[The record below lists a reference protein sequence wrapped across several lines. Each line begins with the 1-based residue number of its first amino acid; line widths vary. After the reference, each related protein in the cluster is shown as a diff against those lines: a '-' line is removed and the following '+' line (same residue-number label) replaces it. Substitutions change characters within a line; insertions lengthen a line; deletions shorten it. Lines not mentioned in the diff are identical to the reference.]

1 MVYDWD
7 KDGGHDYLGQ
17 CELMLQSQPLGLNI
31 EHIMNL
37 TGMTIYI
44 LHLAT
49 NRYRV
54 LTYIIFFT
62 LIKHVK

>member
-1 MVYDWD
+1 MCLKKKKKGSKVEFMIYDWD

-37 TGMTIYI
+37 TGMTKQ
-44 LHLAT
+44 HLC
-49 NRYRV
+49 
-54 LTYIIFFT
+54 IC
-62 LIKHVK
+62 